1 MFAWTWIHRPE
12 PVHFLH
18 DCTVGSHLLAQN
30 LSTSSNLDF
39 RHEQMNSS
47 VFCFLWVF
55 IFCFVLLWGFFVLF
69 VCLGFWGG
77 SGFGVFKKGGV
88 ISGIKRQKQ
97 NSVLQEQH
105 TEVFCCRGTALCMH
119 CWMVLS
125 EFAVSVEKGGRG
137 MGRVGD
143 RGDGWVSPPCPVLV
157 PCALSHNC
165 SRLCYEGDAYS
176 KGTFVTPQ
184 QLLVFN

>member
-1 MFAWTWIHRPE
+1 M
-12 PVHFLH
+12 
-18 DCTVGSHLLAQN
+18 
-30 LSTSSNLDF
+30 
-39 RHEQMNSS
+39 
-47 VFCFLWVF
+47 
-55 IFCFVLLWGFFVLF
+55 GFFCV
-69 VCLGFWGG
+69 VCLFGVWGG

-137 MGRVGD
+137 TG
-143 RGDGWVSPPCPVLV
+143 
-157 PCALSHNC
+157 
-165 SRLCYEGDAYS
+165 E
-176 KGTFVTPQ
+176 
-184 QLLVFN
+184 